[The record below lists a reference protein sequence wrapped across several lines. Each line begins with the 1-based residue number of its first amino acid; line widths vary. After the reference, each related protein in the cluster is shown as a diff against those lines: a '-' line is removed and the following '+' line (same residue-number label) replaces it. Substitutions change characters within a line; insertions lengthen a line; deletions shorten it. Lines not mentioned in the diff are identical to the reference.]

1 MNILMIFILCFI
13 ALFLFSFFQSPY
25 NTLQYIIVGDSTAQS
40 YFRGVKQ
47 GANQEYDLQLIRS
60 PADNPNIK
68 TFTVSLL
75 FILLYSF
82 ITVCIYN
89 LIMQFFSV

>member
-1 MNILMIFILCFI
+1 MNQIKKV
-13 ALFLFSFFQSPY
+13 
-25 NTLQYIIVGDSTAQS
+25 IIVGDSTAQS

-60 PADNPNIK
+60 PADNPNIN

-82 ITVCIYN
+82 ITP
-89 LIMQFFSV
+89 FFFLSKLKKNNISSSH